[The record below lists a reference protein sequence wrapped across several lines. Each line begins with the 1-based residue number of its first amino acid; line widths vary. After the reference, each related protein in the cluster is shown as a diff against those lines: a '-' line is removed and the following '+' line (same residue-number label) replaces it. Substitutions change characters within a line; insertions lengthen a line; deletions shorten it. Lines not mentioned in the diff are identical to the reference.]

1 MEVTCRAMSEPGNK
15 VANAAK
21 WSSLTEIEAK
31 LVTPISNMILARLL
45 TPDAFGVVATATMIF
60 SFADMFTDSGFQK
73 YLVQHEFKSA
83 QDREESTTVAFW
95 TNLGLSL
102 LFWVIIAVFS
112 EQIAILVGNPGLG
125 NVITVACISLPLTSF
140 SSIQMA
146 LYRRDFDFKTLFY
159 VRMVAV
165 IIPLIVTVPL
175 AFFTHSYW
183 AIIIGTI
190 CGNLSNAIILTL
202 RSSWKPRLFYNLT
215 KLKEMLSFSIWSLI
229 EAVSIWLTN
238 YIGVFIV
245 GAYLSSYY
253 LGLYKTSM
261 NTVNQ
266 IMNLITSAT
275 TTVLF
280 SALSREQNDRDKFEK
295 TFFLFQR
302 NVGLLI
308 VPMGIGIFLY
318 QNLIT
323 TILLG
328 NQWMEAAGFIGL
340 WGCVNSLKIL
350 LSNYCSEAYRALGRP
365 KVSVF
370 VQISQLIVLIPAII
384 YGAKQGF
391 VTLYFLRCMVSV
403 ELIIVNLITV
413 KIALKISPVK
423 MIQNII
429 PEIFAAMI
437 MALVAIG
444 LKKISDNV
452 LWEFISIAICIGA
465 YFCAIIVLPS
475 TRKDFLPILKKA
487 VMKFKEKLKK
497 IRCS

>member
-1 MEVTCRAMSEPGNK
+1 MNKENK
-15 VANAAK
+15 VLNATK
-21 WSSLTEIEAK
+21 WSSLTEIAAK

-73 YLVQHEFKSA
+73 YLVQHEFANA

-102 LFWVIIAVFS
+102 LFWMIIALFS
-112 EQIAILVGNPGLG
+112 EQIAVLVGNPGLG
-125 NVITVACISLPLTSF
+125 NVIVVACISLPLTSF

-146 LYRRDFDFKTLFY
+146 LFRRDFDFKTLFY

-165 IIPLIVTVPL
+165 VIPLVVTVPL
-175 AFFTHSYW
+175 AFITHSYW
-183 AIIIGTI
+183 SIIIGTI
-190 CGNLSNAIILTL
+190 CGNLSNAIILTW
-202 RSSWKPRLFYNLT
+202 RSSWKPKLFYSIT
-215 KLKEMLSFSIWSLI
+215 KLKEMLWFSVWSLI

-280 SALSREQNDRDKFEK
+280 SALSREQNDRDSFQN
-295 TFFLFQR
+295 TFFMFQR

-323 TILLG
+323 KILLG
-328 NQWMEAAGFIGL
+328 SQWMEAAGFIGL
-340 WGCVNSLKIL
+340 WGLVNSLKIL
-350 LSNYCSEAYRALGRP
+350 LSNYCSEAYRATGKP
-365 KVSVF
+365 KVSVL
-370 VQISQLIVLIPAII
+370 VQLSQLIVLIPAII

-391 VTLYFLRCMVSV
+391 ETLYLLRCMVSL

-413 KIALKISPVK
+413 KIALKISPIRMV
-423 MIQNII
+423 QNIT
-429 PEIFAAMI
+429 PEIFAALI
-437 MALVAIG
+437 MAVVALG
-444 LKKISDNV
+444 LKQISDSII
-452 LWEFISIAICIGA
+452 WEIVSIAICA
-465 YFCAIIVLPS
+465 CVYFAVILLLPC
-475 TRKDFLPILKKA
+475 TRKFFLPIIRKYLKK
-487 VMKFKEKLKK
+487 
-497 IRCS
+497 